1 VTITEPDGRVW
12 RAWATLRED
21 MAAPRFPI
29 RLGARSRPLLR
40 LFGVRGADD
49 AWTELHDDTLKA
61 RFGWS
66 RLETPLSNIAGYRIE
81 GPWRWITAIGVRR
94 SVRHGD
100 LTFGGSSHG
109 GVRLDLRER
118 VPVGPFRIPAL
129 YVTVDD
135 LEGFAAALAERGID
149 GVDARTRIVP

>member
-1 VTITEPDGRVW
+1 M
-12 RAWATLRED
+12 ATR
-21 MAAPRFPI
+21 RFPI
-29 RLGARSRPLLR
+29 RLGPRSRPLLR
-40 LFGVRGADD
+40 LFGVRGPDD
-49 AWTELHDDTLKA
+49 AWVELRDDAMEA

-66 RLETPLSNIAGYRIE
+66 RAATPLSNIASWRIE

-100 LTFGGSSHG
+100 ITFGGSHRG
-109 GVRLDLRER
+109 GVRFDFVAR
-118 VPVGPFRIPAL
+118 VPVGPFRVPAL

-135 LEGFAAALAERGID
+135 LEGFAAALAERGIQ